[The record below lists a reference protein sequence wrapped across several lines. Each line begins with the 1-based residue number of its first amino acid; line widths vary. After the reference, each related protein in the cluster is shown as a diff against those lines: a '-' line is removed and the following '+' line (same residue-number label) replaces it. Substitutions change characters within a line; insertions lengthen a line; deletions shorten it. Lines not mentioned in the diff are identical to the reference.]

1 MKIKVVSIIAFRNVE
16 DTYFNAKK
24 LNLITGNNMRGKTNT
39 LNAIMW
45 CLTGV
50 DLNGSNDNSLNI
62 PKGKKEA
69 HVRLELDSGVIERIA
84 ILNDKG
90 EVNQTIIINDEK
102 LGAKTAEY
110 KIDELLGLTEIA
122 RFDTQKVKV
131 NRLLLNPLYY
141 RSVAPKDLRNWLI
154 KVLFGSVSE
163 SQIIKQSNLNEKVKK
178 LLLNELNKISVADL
192 SKVCSDNIKVIKEE
206 LKEKKIIKDFL
217 ISKTIVAYN
226 DEIANEEKQL
236 KASLLK
242 YSEMQVAVE
251 EAATELS
258 KFYASVLKNRTLDIV
273 LLEKGKDDDSYKEV
287 CYPRIISNMPIQ
299 NGSTAEIIVVS
310 VMFINLIENLTNTK
324 SMSKLID
331 EGETLDKQM
340 LEMLSESNS
349 QLFITRVSFERQEG
363 VKIK

>member
-1 MKIKVVSIIAFRNVE
+1 MKIKVASIIAFRNVE
-16 DTYFNAKK
+16 NVTFTAKK

-45 CLTGV
+45 CLCGV
-50 DLNGSNDNSLNI
+50 DLLGANDNSLNI
-62 PKGKKEA
+62 PKGKNEA
-69 HVRLELDSGVIERIA
+69 KVRLELDSGVIERIA
-84 ILNDKG
+84 VRNDD
-90 EVNQTIIINDEK
+90 EVNTKVIINGEE
-102 LGAKTAEY
+102 LGSKVAES
-110 KIDELLGLTEIA
+110 KIDELLGISNLA
-122 RFDTQKVKV
+122 QYDTPKVKV
-131 NRLLLNPLYY
+131 RRLLLNPNYY
-141 RSVAPKDLRNWLI
+141 RSIATKDLRNWLI
-154 KVLFGSVSE
+154 KVLFGSISE

-178 LLLNELNKISVADL
+178 LLLNELNEISVADL
-192 SKVCSDNIKVIKEE
+192 SKVCSDNIKAIKEE

-287 CYPRIISNMPIQ
+287 CYPRLMNYYPIQ
-299 NGSTAEIIVVS
+299 NGSTAEVIVVS
-310 VMFINLIENLTNTK
+310 NVFINTIETLTNTNTLP
-324 SMSKLID
+324 KLVD
-331 EGETLDKQM
+331 EGETLDEQM
-340 LEMLSESNS
+340 LELLSESSS
-349 QLFITRVSFERQEG
+349 QLIISRVEFERQEG
-363 VKIK
+363 VKIR